1 MRTPFVIAAPVVL
14 LVLAGCGQEPVVTA
28 PATGPIATDEAQV
41 RDEVARH
48 PELVED
54 GLHEASDQTALDGG
68 GADGARVAGAIRPL
82 FFWRTI
88 RDVDRRFEFAF
99 ADTDSTGRPTVAV
112 LTVHKHLA
120 GSFNILAAD
129 TTREDDPFAGHVI
142 HKPLRDHWVRRI
154 LLVRVPLDPS
164 DRTVWRIAGSSAVQV
179 TSRQAETRIT
189 SLRIQSEGLDT
200 NLTEPLALFRLRRI
214 LRFDQHADITLTA
227 TTLRSDDVVVLYA
240 RHRRLRFHNQGD
252 GTHTATWQA
261 PWARGVHHFG
271 VNALSHGTLFD
282 DQAPYDSQAWIL
294 PYVVRPTELAE
305 LAP

>member
-1 MRTPFVIAAPVVL
+1 MRVPFAIAAPIAL
-14 LVLAGCGQEPVVTA
+14 LVLSGCGQDPVVTA
-28 PATGPIATDEAQV
+28 PGSGPGSADEAQV

-48 PELVED
+48 PDLVED
-54 GLHEASDQTALDGG
+54 GLHEAPERTALDSG
-68 GADGARVAGAIRPL
+68 GAGGARVAGAIRPL

-99 ADTDSTGRPTVAV
+99 ADTDSTGRPTTAV

-120 GSFNILAAD
+120 GSFNILVAD
-129 TTREDDPFAGHVI
+129 STGEGEPFEGHVI

-154 LLVRVPLDPS
+154 LLVRVPLERT
-164 DRTVWRIAGSSAVQV
+164 DRTVWRIAASSAVRV
-179 TSRQAETRIT
+179 TSREAQTRIT

-200 NLTEPLALFRLRRI
+200 TLTEPLALFRLRRI

-240 RHRRLRFHNQGD
+240 RHRRLRFHNHGD
-252 GTHTATWQA
+252 GSYTATWRA

-282 DQAPYDSQAWIL
+282 DQARYDSQAWIL
-294 PYVVRPTELAE
+294 PYVVKPTELAE